1 MTYDL
6 PRRVI
11 AALLWIAAFCFAT
24 GVFLSSTLLLR
35 GLPPTPHVAVGRVTI
50 ENVSKTRDYLTAAL
64 FFVIVPVVTIVL
76 YRYGSRV
83 NERLRNAVAWRGR
96 GDVSGVQNVVS
107 FAFILPF
114 FLAPFLY
121 LTTFKWGWPLL
132 IPLLLQALPLS
143 VIAFHRQR
151 WLRDLLRAD
160 LRPSHALI
168 VSNGMAWILFRY
180 IAAAK
185 RIAHIP
191 TLFLEVVFVLFFLF
205 AFWLA
210 FILIARLAS
219 LTLSIPFETA
229 VQRVA
234 LAGLPLIALPV
245 LALFFVPGSMI
256 IIAGL
261 AALALALTAAL
272 RGHDVESPR
281 RIRSIV
287 AYIAVPI
294 LLYCFSYASTASL
307 TQWVDL
313 FHRGESLGPA
323 SDYLRGKAPYR
334 DVFVLHGL
342 MHDGMLDAWLMQ
354 IFGRDAAIALAR
366 PVVLGSL
373 AAPALWY
380 LGMAALNSM
389 PLSVILIFLG
399 AVTTADNERVL
410 FEITAL
416 ALLLAGIR
424 GRFRPVVI
432 AMSGLVAGIALFYS
446 FDIGLYSVG
455 GSLLFLAIRGAMTR
469 DLRMAIRSL
478 IAFLAGVAAGALP
491 FVLYLGS
498 RGVIGEFLQTS
509 FVTIPRI
516 MDAVWSLP
524 FPDMTSTFRRDLNLH
539 TLSDF
544 LLFEHFRFIL
554 NPLVICISIL
564 VLAWRAMR
572 RQVRWLDT
580 ALLALTMYALLTQ
593 RSALGRADFPHQYFS
608 AFLIGPMILIL
619 LAMAVR
625 SMEPSWR
632 DGGPS
637 TRAFLV
643 ALAVAVFPIFATA
656 LWVPDIVNAR
666 INDLVLYGPR
676 VHKHIVDPL
685 AVEVQHR
692 VESVRYHVYD
702 LTPKGSAV
710 FDFSNQPAFYF
721 YLDRPNPT
729 RFYQVPI
736 LSPAEFQRETIL
748 ALERAKPP
756 VVIRRS
762 PQRFDVFDEVDNVI
776 RAQAVAAYLDDRYQ
790 YARTTRGVELWTR
803 KKDAGPV
810 AVEAYLRR
818 IRVPTLEE
826 LGILGT
832 RARLV
837 FPAIGSTPGANNS
850 FWRSD
855 LVLHNPFNESMNV
868 GLRYVAGDT
877 RIDRAVTLGPGRSI
891 RWEDVVKTLFRAP
904 DSRGVLWIEYRGERG
919 PVARAKTYD
928 AARGAGGAVE
938 SPLSARDSATS
949 GTDRDDLT
957 IVGIPGGGLA
967 ARRVNVGI
975 VNIGDI
981 PSTFRISVRRRDG
994 SRAGTVFEEGL
1005 AEDESAQ
1012 VTDVERRLG
1021 TSVDENST
1029 VHVTMIAGTAVA
1041 YASVVENDGDT
1052 YTISAVPSPKP

>member
-11 AALLWIAAFCFAT
+11 SALLWIAAFCFAT

-35 GLPPTPHVAVGRVTI
+35 DLPPTPHVAVGRVTI

-64 FFVIVPVVTIVL
+64 FFIIVPAVTIVL
-76 YRYGSRV
+76 YRYGSLI
-83 NERLRNAVAWRGR
+83 NERLRGAVAWRGR
-96 GDVSGVQNVVS
+96 EDVTGIQNVVS
-107 FAFILPF
+107 IAFMAPF

-132 IPLLLQALPLS
+132 VPLLLQILPLS
-143 VIAFHRQR
+143 VIAFHRWR
-151 WLRDLLRAD
+151 WLRELFQPG
-160 LRPSHALI
+160 LRPAHALI
-168 VSNGMAWILFRY
+168 VTNGLSWVLFRY
-180 IAAAK
+180 IATSK

-191 TLFLEVVFVLFFLF
+191 TLFLEVVFVLFFVF

-210 FILIARLAS
+210 FILVARLAS
-219 LTLSIPFETA
+219 FTVSVPFEIA
-229 VQRVA
+229 VQRLAV
-234 LAGLPLIALPV
+234 AGLPLLALPV
-245 LALFFVPGSMI
+245 LALLFVPGSMT
-256 IIAGL
+256 IAAAL
-261 AALALALTAAL
+261 AALALSMTVAL
-272 RGHDVESPR
+272 RGRDVESPG

-287 AYIAVPI
+287 AYIAIPV

-342 MHDGMLDAWLMQ
+342 MYDGMLDAWLMG

-366 PVVLGSL
+366 PVIFGSL

-380 LGMAALNSM
+380 LGMAVFNSM
-389 PLSVILIFLG
+389 PLSAVLIFLG
-399 AVTTADNERVL
+399 AVTTVDNERVL

-416 ALLLAGIR
+416 ALLLAGTR
-424 GRFRPVVI
+424 SRLRPLVIGLCGVV
-432 AMSGLVAGIALFYS
+432 AAVGMFYS
-446 FDIGLYSVG
+446 FDIGLYSIG
-455 GSLLFLAIRGAMTR
+455 GALLFLAVRALLTR
-469 DLRMAIRSL
+469 DARFALRAIGAL
-478 IAFLAGVAAGALP
+478 LGGVAAGALP
-491 FVLYLGS
+491 FLLYLGS
-498 RGVIGEFLQTS
+498 RGVIGEFVETS

-516 MDAVWSLP
+516 IDAVWSLP

-564 VLAWRAMR
+564 TLVWRTMR
-572 RQVRWLDT
+572 RQSDWLDT
-580 ALLALTMYALLTQ
+580 ALLALTAFAVLTQ

-608 AFLIGPMILIL
+608 AFLVGPMILIL
-619 LAMAVR
+619 LAMIVASVK
-625 SMEPSWR
+625 PWWR

-643 ALAVAVFPIFATA
+643 ALCVAIFPIFATA
-656 LWVPDIVNAR
+656 LWVPDIVNVR
-666 INDLVLYGPR
+666 MNDLVQYGPR
-676 VHKHIVDPL
+676 VRKYIADPL

-702 LTPKGSAV
+702 LAPKGGPI

-721 YLDRPNPT
+721 FLNRANPT

-736 LSPAEFQRETIL
+736 LSPPEFQRETIL
-748 ALERAKPP
+748 ALEKARPP

-762 PQRFDVFDEVDNVI
+762 PQRFDVFDEIDNVI
-776 RAQAVAAYLDDRYQ
+776 RAQAVAAYLDDHYE

-803 KKDAGPV
+803 KK
-810 AVEAYLRR
+810 EARLASVDGYMRR
-818 IRVPTLEE
+818 IRVPTLKE

-855 LVLHNPFNESMNV
+855 LVLHNPFNDSMNV

-877 RIDRAVTLGPGRSI
+877 RVDRAITLGPGRSI

-928 AARGAGGAVE
+928 AARSAGGAVE
-938 SPLSARDSATS
+938 SPLSVRDSATA

-957 IVGIPGGGLA
+957 IVGVPGGGLA
-967 ARRVNVGI
+967 ARRVNVGV

-994 SRAGTVFEEGL
+994 RRAGNVYEEGL

-1012 VTDVERRLG
+1012 VTDVERKLG
-1021 TSVDENST
+1021 TYIDENST